1 MTETNI
7 NAEIKE
13 LNLAYLMLA
22 KQMLGSDRES
32 AMLKLGVGEDVADM
46 ITKLSPGQ
54 MLRMAAG
61 DMLLCQFRFDDTL
74 LLNLLSNHERDNQAA
89 RIHATILAAS
99 SPVGHI
105 A

>member
-1 MTETNI
+1 MESSIQN
-7 NAEIKE
+7 EIKE

-22 KQMLGSDRES
+22 QQMLNADREA
-32 AMLKLGVGEDVADM
+32 AMLKLGVGEDIADL
-46 ITKLSPGQ
+46 IVKLSPGQ
-54 MLRMAAG
+54 ILRMASG

-74 LLNLLSNHERDNQAA
+74 LLNLLSNHDRDNQAA

-99 SPVGHI
+99 QPVGRL

>member
-1 MTETNI
+1 MSALNI
-7 NAEIKE
+7 NDEIKE
-13 LNLAYLMLA
+13 LNLGYLMLA
-22 KQMLGSDRES
+22 QQMLHIDREA

-46 ITKLSPGQ
+46 ISKLSPGQ
-54 MLRMAAG
+54 ILRMATG
-61 DMLLCQFRFDDTL
+61 GMLICQFRFDDEL
-74 LLNLLSNHERDNQAA
+74 LLNLLSNHDRDNQAA

>member
-7 NAEIKE
+7 NNEIKE

-22 KQMLGSDRES
+22 KQMLAADRES

-46 ITKLSPGQ
+46 IGKLSPGQ

-61 DMLLCQFRFDDTL
+61 DLLLCQFRFDDTL